1 MSSTALLVIDMLST
15 YDFEDAERLAPA
27 VEKTLPQMSGL
38 VQRAIDEDARTIYV
52 NDTYGD
58 WHSNRDDLV
67 ERALAGEHPELVKPI
82 APSDAALFVFKAR
95 HSVFFQTPLEYL
107 LGQQG
112 IDRVVLIGQVTEQC
126 ILYSALDAYIR
137 HHRVCVPRDAVASIH
152 PHLAD
157 ASLELMER
165 NMDAEICSA
174 AEVDFGA

>member
-1 MSSTALLVIDMLST
+1 MSRTALLVIDMLST
-15 YDFEDAERLAPA
+15 YDFEDVEKLVPA

-38 VQRAIDEDARTIYV
+38 VRRALEEEAQAIYV

-58 WHSNRDDLV
+58 WHSSRDDLLN
-67 ERALAGEHPELVKPI
+67 RALAGAHPELVEPI
-82 APSDAALFVFKAR
+82 APSDDALFVFNAR
-95 HSVFFQTPLEYL
+95 HSVFYQTPLEYL

-112 IDRVVLIGQVTEQC
+112 IDRLVLIGQVTEQC

-165 NMDAEICSA
+165 NMDAEISSS

>member
-1 MSSTALLVIDMLST
+1 MSRSALIVVDMLST
-15 YDFEDAERLAPA
+15 YDFEDAEKLVPA

-38 VQRAIDEDARTIYV
+38 VERALDEDIRTIYV

-58 WHSNRDDLV
+58 WHSNRDDLL
-67 ERALAGEHPELVKPI
+67 ERALAGEHPELVEPL
-82 APSDAALFVFKAR
+82 APSDDALFIFKAR
-95 HSVFFQTPLEYL
+95 HSIFFETPLEYL
-107 LGQQG
+107 LGQQE
-112 IDRVVLIGQVTEQC
+112 IDRLVLIGQVTEQC

-137 HHRVCVPRDAVASIH
+137 HHRVCVPRDAVASIY

-174 AEVDFGA
+174 ADVDFGA